1 MEEFQIFTACKTA
14 VIDPRII
21 MGEVEQNAD
30 SLELIYLRS
39 AGKAPALHLL
49 LDLTL
54 PAIRG
59 RKAEHILVKADIN
72 LVKSIEARR
81 SALIQEAEAVCQKD
95 LKQVWADKQFH
106 ETMLAHIS
114 AVFGLVEK
122 AMRCTS
128 DSEMIL
134 TALQSIRQLRMIKER
149 EWDAGPFVKMVASVP
164 SFKKENISADS
175 FGEIVRVV
183 TSRGIQVT
191 NPTQSQNLYNHLVI
205 SVTCS
210 PVKLVDGRSKR
221 KVNVGKAGKC
231 EELEVVVLY

>member
-72 LVKSIEARR
+72 SIILLNR
-81 SALIQEAEAVCQKD
+81 SRPGVVPLFKK
-95 LKQVWADKQFH
+95 LKQFARK
-106 ETMLAHIS
+106 
-114 AVFGLVEK
+114 
-122 AMRCTS
+122 
-128 DSEMIL
+128 
-134 TALQSIRQLRMIKER
+134 
-149 EWDAGPFVKMVASVP
+149 
-164 SFKKENISADS
+164 
-175 FGEIVRVV
+175 
-183 TSRGIQVT
+183 
-191 NPTQSQNLYNHLVI
+191 TQSRSGQTKSTTRQCLLIFQLFLVLLRR
-205 SVTCS
+205 
-210 PVKLVDGRSKR
+210 P
-221 KVNVGKAGKC
+221 
-231 EELEVVVLY
+231 